1 MLRQIGQRYGQFL
14 IGPDPDHF
22 FYFGGGL
29 DVAIDVCKKQFSVY
43 GMTRLIS
50 GRRIEDAERR
60 KVAGGQLQSEFF
72 LQLSGHGLQ
81 RRFAARD
88 LAAGQHE
95 AGGAAFAY
103 QQQGAVGAQQQ
114 GRGDMNDGHVE

>member
-1 MLRQIGQRYGQFL
+1 MLCQIGQRYGQFL

-29 DVAIDVCKKQFSVY
+29 YRAIDVCNKQFSMY
-43 GMTRLIS
+43 GMTRLIG
-50 GRRIEDAERR
+50 GRRIEDAQRR

-72 LQLSGHGLQ
+72 LQFSDDRLQ

-95 AGGAAFAY
+95 AGGATFAY
-103 QQQGAVGAQQQ
+103 QQQGASGEVTGQ
-114 GRGDMNDGHVE
+114 RRYEW